1 MDCLSAEDLK
11 EERNCSLTRERTLNP
26 HTCPA
31 ARMAFANWRNIAIAL
46 IDRVRPIPVL
56 RLWVGERIAK
66 VRANTRLTD

>member
-31 ARMAFANWRNIAIAL
+31 ARMAFANGVTSR
-46 IDRVRPIPVL
+46 L
-56 RLWVGERIAK
+56 RS
-66 VRANTRLTD
+66 LTGFARFQFYACGSGRGLQRSEQTHG